1 MSAIS
6 KRLHYDTVSQFYAGS
21 PDVILSESN
30 LVLVQPLT
38 ATNTNYTYDVLVNEG
53 TPLSYESRL
62 AITDVFWAS
71 KMSFYVSDAGA
82 AADDPEVQFLTYP
95 NETLLG
101 ANFADWR
108 NLYRGEWSITVNN
121 VRYIQ
126 SLAGN
131 IFYSIPQTQRIN
143 NAANQ
148 VFDQVDYHKDAV
160 YDLTPSI
167 QLSGAHKNEVT
178 LTMPGAVTGAGA
190 NFVTAVILSG
200 VVAIG
205 GARYRS

>member
-6 KRLHYDTVSQFYAGS
+6 KRLHYDTVKQFYAGS

-38 ATNTNYTYDVLVNEG
+38 ASDTNFTYDVLTNEG

-62 AITDVFWAS
+62 AITDTFWAS
-71 KMSFYVSDAGA
+71 KMSFYVSSLGA
-82 AADDPEVQFLTYP
+82 AADDPEVQFLTYA
-95 NETLLG
+95 NETVLG

-121 VRYIQ
+121 IRYIQ
-126 SLAGN
+126 QLNGN
-131 IFYSIPQTQRIN
+131 IFQSIPQTQRIN
-143 NAANQ
+143 AAVNQ
-148 VFDQVDYHKDAV
+148 VFDQVDYHKDAF

-167 QLSGAHKNEVT
+167 QISGSHKNEIT
-178 LTMPGAVTGAGA
+178 LTLPAPVAGA
-190 NFVTAVILSG
+190 PANHVTAVILSG

-205 GARYRS
+205 GAKYRS

>member
-1 MSAIS
+1 MNPIA
-6 KRLHYDTVSQFYAGS
+6 KRLHYDTVSQFYQGS

-38 ATNTNYTYDVLVNEG
+38 ATATNYTYDILVNEG

-62 AITDVFWAS
+62 AITDVFWANR
-71 KMSFYVSDAGA
+71 MSFYVSDQGA

-108 NLYRGEWSITVNN
+108 NLYRGDFTISVNN
-121 VRYIQ
+121 VTYIQ
-126 SLAGN
+126 SLNAN
-131 IFYSIPQTQRIN
+131 IFYTINQTQRIN
-143 NAANQ
+143 AGANQ
-148 VFDQVDYHKDAV
+148 VFDQVDYHKDAY

-167 QLSGAHKNEVT
+167 QLSGAHKNELK

-190 NFVTAVILSG
+190 NFVTAVVLSG